1 MMQTIKIAVGFAMS
15 ISSFC
20 HASTD
25 AECLKHLGGAFGDI
39 ECFNG
44 LSNKLKQENRKL
56 AENVTL
62 TIPNGNRNKGIL
74 KEYLRNQV
82 KSRNFCEHSRE
93 SMTNWMHETVAVN
106 PRYHDY
112 DVAYYECVYVLL
124 EQENKF
130 LKSLL
135 KNANQEWKSKP
146 RRLRKWNFAHDKQD
160 TNLLESKASTHA
172 V

>member
-1 MMQTIKIAVGFAMS
+1 MRATKIAACIAVS
-15 ISSFC
+15 ISSLC
-20 HASTD
+20 HASMD
-25 AECLKHLGGAFGDI
+25 PECLKHLGGAFGDV

-44 LSNKLKQENRKL
+44 LSNDLGQENRKL
-56 AENVTL
+56 AEDVAL

-82 KSRNFCEHSRE
+82 KSRNFCELSRE
-93 SMTNWMHETVAVN
+93 SMTNWAREAVTVN

-112 DVAYYECVYVLL
+112 DVAYYECVYLLL

-135 KNANQEWKSKP
+135 KNANQK
-146 RRLRKWNFAHDKQD
+146 
-160 TNLLESKASTHA
+160 
-172 V
+172 

>member
-1 MMQTIKIAVGFAMS
+1 MRATKIAACFVMS

-25 AECLKHLGGAFGDI
+25 PECLKHSGGAFGNV

-44 LSNKLKQENRKL
+44 LSNDLKQENKKL
-56 AENVTL
+56 AEDVDS
-62 TIPNGNRNKGIL
+62 TIQNGNRNKGLL

-82 KSRNFCEHSRE
+82 KSRKFCELSRE
-93 SMTNWMHETVAVN
+93 SMTNWTREAVTVN

-124 EQENKF
+124 AQENKL

-135 KNANQEWKSKP
+135 KNVNQ
-146 RRLRKWNFAHDKQD
+146 N
-160 TNLLESKASTHA
+160 
-172 V
+172 